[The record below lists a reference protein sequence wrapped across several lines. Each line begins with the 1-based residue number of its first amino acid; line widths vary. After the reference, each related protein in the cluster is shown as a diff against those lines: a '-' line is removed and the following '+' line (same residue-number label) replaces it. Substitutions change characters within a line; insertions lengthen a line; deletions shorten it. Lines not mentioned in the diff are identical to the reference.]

1 MKGSYVIWQ
10 YESVDGA
17 CALGELRGLEKTFRL
32 NNGTPLAA
40 QWPAEVAFHMHPD
53 YPNDILLVDNV
64 LNGDMVIVA
73 SKRLQECVR
82 GHAPP
87 DVEYLPVSIVDH
99 KGRVASADYAIIHPV
114 NPVDCVDKGNSVFDV
129 SLINP
134 KKIDTFKKL
143 VLDETKIPPA
153 RSFFRLLGFWRI
165 TLVRQD
171 LAKAIDA
178 MGLSGLSW
186 LDIEDYPPV

>member
-1 MKGSYVIWQ
+1 MKGSYLIWR

-17 CALGELRGLEKTFRL
+17 CVLGALRGLEKTFRL
-32 NNGTPLAA
+32 NDGTPLAA
-40 QWPAEVAFHMHPD
+40 QFPGDVAFHMHPD
-53 YPNDILLVDNV
+53 YPNDLLLVDNL
-64 LNGDMVIVA
+64 LNRDMVIVA
-73 SKRLQECVR
+73 SRRLQECVR
-82 GHAPP
+82 EHAPA

-99 KGRVASADYAIIHPV
+99 KGRIASKDYSIIHPV
-114 NPVDCVDKGNSVFDV
+114 NPIDCIDMGNSVFEAD
-129 SLINP
+129 LIDAND
-134 KKIDTFKKL
+134 IESFDKL

-153 RSFFRLLGFWRI
+153 RSLFRLRGFWEI

-186 LDIEDYPPV
+186 LDVEDYPPV